1 MTLNAKL
8 RIGVEV
14 GDRLERRAVGSM
26 TASAI
31 QGQVLVPL
39 IDHLLADRM
48 SRVSLPVMTIPTQI
62 HHIVLL
68 EEEDLVGRMR
78 GVTGGTFP
86 LINRGVLDHGVF
98 HLIERVG
105 VAGSAQRFRFIPQ
118 ERRLLGGMRTV
129 AVQAADPVDGGPMD
143 AVPGKNLIHQIAVA
157 TPAKFEAGSFDVQG
171 IRGG

>member
-1 MTLNAKL
+1 MA
-8 RIGVEV
+8 
-14 GDRLERRAVGSM
+14 
-26 TASAI
+26 ASAI

-48 SRVSLPVMTIPTQI
+48 SRVSLPVVTISAQI

-86 LINRGVLDHGVF
+86 LSDRGVLDLGVF

-105 VAGSAQRFRFIPQ
+105 VAGSAQRFRFTPQ
-118 ERRLLGGMRTV
+118 ERPILGGVGTV

-143 AVPGKNLIHQIAVA
+143 AVPGENLVHQVAVA
-157 TPAKFEAGSFDVQG
+157 TPAEFEAGSFDVQG